1 MPLNIIMN
9 IPKIYKEY
17 YRLAQTKYIDRKNE
31 FSNSTNRL
39 DMDTLYNFDYL
50 VIPPTETEFNNF
62 FDSIN
67 FNDYKT
73 LIHRTYKTYLDHVPK
88 MRGLFPNN
96 LGIELK
102 MPFDQSICNISN
114 DICSMLLPTIEQ
126 KIYNSYVSVDFLK
139 YYRNNINKNPD
150 VKPVS
155 SLLWHHDHHCSEQLK
170 IIIYFNDVGE
180 NDGPFEILRKTD
192 TKRAFKVE
200 NYRENIYS
208 WPQHGVKDPPMFNGG
223 INNRIPNKWIEN
235 KISEGYERYKITGK
249 SGTIII
255 FDNNIIHKANIARNN
270 YRDIVNIE
278 IRPKLTKQNKYYD
291 NKYNNGK
298 FWQIWN

>member
-1 MPLNIIMN
+1 
-9 IPKIYKEY
+9 K
-17 YRLAQTKYIDRKNE
+17 QIDR
-31 FSNSTNRL
+31 
-39 DMDTLYNFDYL
+39 M
-50 VIPPTETEFNNF
+50 
-62 FDSIN
+62 
-67 FNDYKT
+67 
-73 LIHRTYKTYLDHVPK
+73 YKTYLDHVPQ

-102 MPFDQSICNISN
+102 TPFNKTICDISN
-114 DICSMLLPTIEQ
+114 ELCNTILPTIEK
-126 KIYNSYVSVDFLK
+126 KIYKSYVSVDFLK
-139 YYRNNINKNPD
+139 YYRNNINKNPNI
-150 VKPVS
+150 KEVS

-170 IIIYFNDVGE
+170 IIIYFSDVGE

-200 NYRENIYS
+200 NYRANIYS

-223 INNRIPNKWIEN
+223 KNNRIPNEWIVN

-249 SGTIII
+249 SGTMII

-278 IRPKLTKQNKYYD
+278 
-291 NKYNNGK
+291 
-298 FWQIWN
+298 